1 MLISNHSIILT
12 IHNKGFLL
20 PKVLDGIKTNTVGNY
35 ELIIVLDGCSDNSLE
50 IVNLFKKTNPE
61 ISIKIIKTPDI
72 FETKA
77 NNAGLKIASGE
88 IVIIVQDDMV
98 INEYDW
104 NNRITKPFIMFEDV
118 FAVTANC
125 AHNWEI
131 NHNSRHILTNNN
143 NNYEWSDILNHVDHA
158 NKTNTPRNIFRIRQC
173 VNRGPLAINHNDL
186 KKLNYFDENFAPLDM
201 DDHDLCFRM
210 SEQIGKVVGCYWID
224 YISDLSWGGTRAS
237 GNTAGWHLLSNQK
250 NTRIVYD
257 RHKNKI
263 NNKILIDRIC

>member
-1 MLISNHSIILT
+1 MLINKHSIILT
-12 IHNKGFLL
+12 VHNKGFLL
-20 PKVLDGIKTNTVGNY
+20 PQVLNGLKINTVGDY
-35 ELIIVLDGCSDNSLE
+35 ELIVVLDGCSDNSKE
-50 IVNLFKKTNPE
+50 VITSFKSEHPTIN
-61 ISIKIIKTPDI
+61 ITIIETPDV

-77 NNAGLKIASGE
+77 NNAGVKLASGE

-131 NHNSRHILTNNN
+131 NPNSKHLQTTEDND
-143 NNYEWSDILNHVDHA
+143 YEWSDILNHVDHA

-186 KKLNYFDENFAPLDM
+186 KKLNYFDENFSPLDM

-224 YISDLSWGGTRAS
+224 YISDLSWGGTRTGGS
-237 GNTAGWHLLSNQK
+237 TAGWHLLSNQK

-263 NNKILIDRIC
+263 NNKILIDRVC